1 MAHRTRGRG
10 SQARHSALFR
20 TRHRERMSARNHN
33 EVPRSSRL
41 SATAREWNRNSAN
54 MNNYMKE
61 INEVRMPNSERNAK
75 NIKQYLKNITV
86 ERSRGGA
93 TRRRSRRH

>member
-1 MAHRTRGRG
+1 MAHRSRGRG

-20 TRHRERMSARNHN
+20 TRHRERGSTRNNNETPAR
-33 EVPRSSRL
+33 SRL
-41 SATAREWNRNSAN
+41 NPTAREWNRNSAN

-61 INEVRMPNSERNAK
+61 INEVRMPNSERNAR
-75 NIKQYLKNITV
+75 NINQYLKNINV